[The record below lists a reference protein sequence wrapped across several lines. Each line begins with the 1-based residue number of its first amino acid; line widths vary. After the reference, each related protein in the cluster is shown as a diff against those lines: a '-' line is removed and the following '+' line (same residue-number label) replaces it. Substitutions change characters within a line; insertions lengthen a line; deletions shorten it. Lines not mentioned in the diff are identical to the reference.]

1 MRHDVGHLS
10 TLAVDTARNDRML
23 GVDVWYPAATDA
35 APITEYELIPG
46 VRFQS
51 ASARESVPVIPGRH
65 PLLVWSHGRT
75 GTRHNYS
82 LLCEALASR
91 GYVVVSSDH
100 PGDGLLDWF
109 TGANVD
115 DATNERQRQGDVRFC
130 IDAALGLTTPI
141 VDWITEAV
149 DRERVFVGGH
159 SYGGLTALGT
169 TTHFH
174 EFAPDERVRATVA
187 AQGYTRT
194 LPSEFFTAMTRPTLL
209 LVGLADAT
217 TPPNTDADPAWKLLR
232 GRNDQVGTTSR
243 RIDMEFAPHQGCS
256 DFSLYAELAPRVE
269 GLPDAV
275 KTYLDAIA
283 AEVPPQWTSSWRDGL
298 RRHVEH
304 VDAFLGSF

>member
-1 MRHDVGHLS
+1 MGHLS
-10 TLAVDTARNDRML
+10 TLAVDSARDDRVL
-23 GVDVWYPAATDA
+23 GVDVWYPAASA
-35 APITEYELIPG
+35 EGVITEYELIPG

-91 GYVVVSSDH
+91 GYVVVSPDH

-109 TGANVD
+109 MGANVD

-130 IDAALGLTTPI
+130 IDAALGAAAPLAEWTPTSI
-141 VDWITEAV
+141 DAG
-149 DRERVFVGGH
+149 RVFVGGH

-169 TTHFH
+169 TTKFH
-174 EFAPDERVRATVA
+174 EFTPDERVRATVA

-194 LPSEFFTAMTRPTLL
+194 LPPGFFAELQRPTLL
-209 LVGLADAT
+209 IVGTADAT
-217 TPPNTDADPAWKLLR
+217 TPPGTDADPAWSIIT
-232 GRNDQVGTTSR
+232 GRSDDVAAGSK

-275 KTYLDAIA
+275 KTYLDSIA
-283 AEVPPQWTSSWRDGL
+283 AEVPSQWTSSWRDGL

-304 VDAFLGSF
+304 IDTFLLSF